1 MNDETQQTDAGRLE
15 KEEIEDLGTVTLARG
30 GHVIHCLTVIGQI
43 EGHSEAPQGQK
54 TTKYEHVIPQ
64 LVAAQEDPRIEGLLV
79 LLNTVGGDVEAG
91 LALAELIASVSKPS
105 ATLVLGGGHSI
116 GIPLAVSARRSF
128 IVPTATM
135 TVHPVRHSGAPP
147 TVFSSTSRPS
157 MRGSSCAATSCGM
170 TCSYFV
176 VFWPCGASE
185 WPSIWPMTVRQWIT
199 CSPRASVTVPRSSI
213 SSFSSRRASVSCV
226 SSFICFPPAFS
237 VSIPQPVPGYA
248 DPLQQKSGNIS

>member
-1 MNDETQQTDAGRLE
+1 MSDETQQTDAGRLE

-116 GIPLAVSARRSF
+116 GVPLAVCGKETFIAPSAS
-128 IVPTATM
+128 M
-135 TVHPVRHSGAPP
+135 TIHPVRMSGTVIAAPETYRYFERIRERIVKFVAAHSHISEDR
-147 TVFSSTSRPS
+147 FRQLMLSSGD
-157 MRGSSCAATSCGM
+157 MANDVGSVLYGEEAVTMGIIDRVGSLSDALDSL
-170 TCSYFV
+170 Y
-176 VFWPCGASE
+176 
-185 WPSIWPMTVRQWIT
+185 RQMD
-199 CSPRASVTVPRSSI
+199 
-213 SSFSSRRASVSCV
+213 RRREE
-226 SSFICFPPAFS
+226 
-237 VSIPQPVPGYA
+237 
-248 DPLQQKSGNIS
+248 

>member
-1 MNDETQQTDAGRLE
+1 MPLWAATKPVMRCCICSKLRMVCGTPRMTPECRTGCTVMVAVGTMKLRRALTASGIPME
-15 KEEIEDLGTVTLARG
+15 CPPPSTSVALGLDTLA
-30 GHVIHCLTVIGQI
+30 I
-43 EGHSEAPQGQK
+43 S
-54 TTKYEHVIPQ
+54 
-64 LVAAQEDPRIEGLLV
+64 
-79 LLNTVGGDVEAG
+79 
-91 LALAELIASVSKPS
+91 S
-105 ATLVLGGGHSI
+105 A
-116 GIPLAVSARRSF
+116 SARPAS
-128 IVPTATM
+128 T
-135 TVHPVRHSGAPP
+135 SPP

-213 SSFSSRRASVSCV
+213 SSFSSRRASVCCV
-226 SSFICFPPAFS
+226 SSFICFPPAFF